1 MADATDRPPAARP
14 LRIWIALALLA
25 VAALV
30 YTILVPPHDEPRGTQ
45 GPAIGRR
52 LQYLRL
58 EGLTGGAQDVSLA
71 DLEGRVTLLNYWG
84 TWCPPCLREFPD
96 IVALDQ
102 RFAGRKDFRLYAV
115 SCGEQDDPALD
126 ELRKAT
132 ESFLASRQVD
142 LPTYA
147 DQNAASR
154 RAMML
159 VLGLNQVAYPTTLVL
174 DRQGVIRG
182 FWQGYHPRAAAEM
195 GELVEQ
201 LLNEQTAPET
211 PASRATSP
219 AAALPPRPDRP
230 RP

>member
-1 MADATDRPPAARP
+1 MADATDPPPATRP

-58 EGLTGGAQDVSLA
+58 EGLTGGAQDVA
-71 DLEGRVTLLNYWG
+71 ITDLEGRVTLLNYWG

-96 IVALDQ
+96 VVELDQ

-115 SCGEQDDPALD
+115 SCGERDDPALD
-126 ELRKAT
+126 DLRKTT
-132 ESFLASRQVD
+132 EAFLASRLVD

-147 DQNAASR
+147 DRNAASR

-159 VLGLNQVAYPTTLVL
+159 VLGLSQVAYPTTLVF

-195 GELVEQ
+195 GDLVEQ
-201 LLNEQTAPET
+201 LLTEEAAGQ
-211 PASRATSP
+211 PATSSPTSP
-219 AAALPPRPDRP
+219 AAALPPQPDSP